1 MTPFVYSNEAVF
13 CIVLTAYLFAA
24 FVGVVCFAM
33 SLSYKLKLQYVLPEL
48 AVSITSVLLFCYL
61 FDGIR
66 IRYLDANPSDFASS
80 PCFMPLWSVIL
91 IAFAVSALGALWLV
105 LVVKKRM
112 SSLTAMSVKDALSVL
127 SSGLCFYDET
137 GRVLLLNDQINEE
150 CKLITGESLYD
161 GKAFWTSLCENRAE
175 EGIIITQSE
184 GSIIVERNDGSA
196 TCYKRI
202 VHDFDG
208 KTVYELSGTDITKE
222 LALKKETEQKN
233 ENLRKMNLRLR
244 KYGEIVAE
252 VTKDRETLAARI
264 KVHSNLGSLILRT
277 KKALTQGEYDRESL
291 IAEWNDLTSLIFA
304 SDEEEDKFAEA
315 DKTAASVGVRIFYD
329 GKRPEKNTHAE
340 KVFASAVF
348 ECVVNTAR
356 HADGTE
362 LYVKMRENEYE
373 YSIELTNNGTMPTQ
387 EIKEGGGLSSLRTMA
402 ENVGGK
408 MSVASNPHFALEMT
422 IPKEDKA
429 NE

>member
-1 MTPFVYSNEAVF
+1 MTPFIYSNEAVF

-33 SLSYKLKLQYVLPEL
+33 SLSYKLKLRYVLPEL
-48 AVSITSVLLFCYL
+48 AVSATYVLLFCYL
-61 FDGIR
+61 CDGIR
-66 IRYLDANPSDFASS
+66 IRYLGAKPSDFAGS
-80 PCFMPLWSVIL
+80 PCFMPLWSVVL
-91 IAFAVSALGALWLV
+91 IALALIALGSLWLV

-112 SSLTAMSVKDALSVL
+112 SSLTAMSVKDALSEL

-137 GRVLLLNDQINEE
+137 GRVLLLNEQINEE
-150 CKLITGESLYD
+150 CKFITGESLYD
-161 GKAFWTSLCENRAE
+161 GKAFWNTLCEGKAE
-175 EGIIITQSE
+175 EGIAVTRSE
-184 GSIIVERNDGSA
+184 GSVIVEQKDGCA

-252 VTKDRETLAARI
+252 VTKDRETLAARV

-291 IAEWNDLTSLIFA
+291 IAEWNGLTSLIFA

-315 DKTAASVGVRIFYD
+315 DKTASSVGVRIFYD
-329 GKRPEKNTHAE
+329 GKRPVKNTRVE
-340 KVFASAVF
+340 KIFASTVF

-356 HADGTE
+356 HATE
-362 LYVKMRENEYE
+362 RNCT
-373 YSIELTNNGTMPTQ
+373 S
-387 EIKEGGGLSSLRTMA
+387 R
-402 ENVGGK
+402 
-408 MSVASNPHFALEMT
+408 
-422 IPKEDKA
+422 
-429 NE
+429 